1 MTHCS
6 DEDLILHYYGEDA
19 TPAAHLAACATCA
32 GRYRELEAMLQ
43 ALFSVEVPGRGDQ
56 YGLEVWQRI
65 RPRLPEPEPW
75 WHALLGYRQIAAV
88 AAAAVILVVAG
99 FAAGRL
105 WTVTSP
111 AAVATRTEADDE
123 AARRRVLLLTV
134 ADHLERSERML
145 TDIMNASAGADISL
159 EQQWAADLMAASRL
173 YRQDA
178 LDTNETSVAS
188 VLDEL
193 ERTLVDIVHHPATA
207 SAADLESM
215 RRRIDSA
222 ALLFKVRVVTTEL
235 RGRELGA
242 SDPDTRQPRSTSTIG

>member
-6 DEDLILHYYGEDA
+6 DEDLILHYYGED
-19 TPAAHLAACATCA
+19 PAHAPHLAACATCA
-32 GRYRELEAMLQ
+32 GRYRELEAMLH
-43 ALFSVEVPGRGDQ
+43 ALSGVEVPERGDQ

-65 RPRLPEPEPW
+65 RHRLPEPEPW
-75 WHALLGYRQIAAV
+75 WQALRTYRHLTAL
-88 AAAAVILVVAG
+88 AAAAMILIIAG

-105 WTVTSP
+105 WPVTSP
-111 AAVATRTEADDE
+111 GSVATRTEVDE
-123 AARRRVLLLTV
+123 DSARRRVLLLTV

-145 TDIMNASAGADISL
+145 TDIMNASEGADISL

-178 LDTNETSVAS
+178 IDTNESSVAS

-207 SAADLESM
+207 TAADLESM

-222 ALLFKVRVVTTEL
+222 ALLFKVRVVMSEL
-235 RGRELGA
+235 RDRELDA
-242 SDPDTRQPRSTSTIG
+242 SDSDIRQLRTTSTIG